1 MVGSD
6 DPEEKSME
14 FAVVTR
20 VKVQPG
26 SIDELAA
33 LFDATNRDLVASH
46 DDWLGALFTA
56 NRDTD
61 EVTVIARWSNPD
73 AYQRLRQSEEF
84 QATMARFGEKF
95 VGPPSVSTNEIL
107 VEM

>member
-1 MVGSD
+1 VVNA
-6 DPEEKSME
+6 EEGNME

-33 LFDATNRDLVASH
+33 LFDETNRELVVGH
-46 DDWLGALFTA
+46 DDWLGAWFTA
-56 NRDTD
+56 NRAEN
-61 EVTVIARWSNPD
+61 EVTVIARWANPD
-73 AYQRLRQSEEF
+73 SYQRLRESPEF
-84 QATMARFGEKF
+84 QSTMARFGEKF
-95 VGPPSVSTNEIL
+95 AGPPTVSTNEIL

>member
-1 MVGSD
+1 
-6 DPEEKSME
+6 ME
-14 FAVVTR
+14 FAVITR

-26 SIDELAA
+26 SIDELEA
-33 LFDATNRDLVASH
+33 LFDATNRELVAAH
-46 DDWLGALFTA
+46 DDWLGAWFTA

-61 EVTVIARWSNPD
+61 EISVIARWSNPD
-73 AYQRLRQSEEF
+73 SYQRLRRSDQF
-84 QATMARFGEKF
+84 QFTMARFGEKF